1 MASLEQRNGKFRI
14 IFRYRGQKYTRSLKT
29 QNQRA
34 AAATLARVEDNLS
47 RLELGHLTLP
57 DGAAVS
63 TFVLS
68 DGRLEQRP
76 GATKLLKT
84 LEQLLDEF
92 LASLTPGVLE
102 PTTEHCI
109 RIHVGHF
116 KRVFGSKKPLRTLGL
131 TTLQQYVDIR
141 AKAEGLRGTR
151 LSATTIKKEI
161 ATLNMIWSWAK
172 NHELIDRPL
181 SKQGLRYPKMAA
193 CQMIYDRS
201 DTTATT
207 PAKMMS

>member
-29 QNQRA
+29 TNQRA

-57 DGAAVS
+57 EGAAVS

-76 GATKLLKT
+76 GVTKLLKT

-92 LASLTPGVLE
+92 LASLTPGALE

-109 RIHVGHF
+109 RIHIGHF
-116 KRVFGSKKPLRTLGL
+116 KRVLGSKTPLRTLRL
-131 TTLQQYVDIR
+131 SERSTKDILWHVIGWLGW
-141 AKAEGLRGTR
+141 KISDLRGSHEVR
-151 LSATTIKKEI
+151 Q
-161 ATLNMIWSWAK
+161 WAK
-172 NHELIDRPL
+172 SRAGPGGTSASGSGGGSFPVSREV
-181 SKQGLRYPKMAA
+181 G
-193 CQMIYDRS
+193 
-201 DTTATT
+201 
-207 PAKMMS
+207 